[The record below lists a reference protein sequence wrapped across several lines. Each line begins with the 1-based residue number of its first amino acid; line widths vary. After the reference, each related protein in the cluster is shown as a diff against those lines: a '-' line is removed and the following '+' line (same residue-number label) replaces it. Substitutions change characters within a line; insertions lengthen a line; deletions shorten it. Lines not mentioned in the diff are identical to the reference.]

1 MASTPRTVA
10 RAQARSLARANQAS
24 GQGERSVLLLFFHSQ
39 SKYIYGFLLKPTTL
53 ISILLKPTTK
63 YDLFTRTDFSG
74 TTERFWGSIVRYY
87 SNRGTYICTV
97 FICKFKYLSFIY
109 TGIFFK

>member
-1 MASTPRTVA
+1 MH
-10 RAQARSLARANQAS
+10 
-24 GQGERSVLLLFFHSQ
+24 GEVGSAAIDDPDSQ
-39 SKYIYGFLLKPTTL
+39 QQIKYGFLLKPTTL

-74 TTERFWGSIVRYY
+74 TTERFWGSIVRYS

-97 FICKFKYLSFIY
+97 FICKFKYLYFIY

>member
-1 MASTPRTVA
+1 MFLENRDLGGSECGCSADGT
-10 RAQARSLARANQAS
+10 
-24 GQGERSVLLLFFHSQ
+24 GWEREV
-39 SKYIYGFLLKPTTL
+39 INNGILLKPTTL

-74 TTERFWGSIVRYY
+74 TTERFWGSIVRYS

-97 FICKFKYLSFIY
+97 FICKFKYLYFIY